1 MAKSKYVT
9 DDYIEKIEHYLYNNL
24 PIPVDKIIPNGGHKF
39 NKSVI
44 KGLLKPGEK
53 YTKLEEPLEHIAI
66 TNFGRLVNTHKINQF
81 SVRFS
86 SNTIHVYVSHI
97 KVVFEEIFENQGW
110 EFDLKTIELN
120 YKKYKWKHI
129 DKDAY
134 KGYYV

>member
-1 MAKSKYVT
+1 MARSKYVT
-9 DDYIEKIEHYLYNNL
+9 DDYIEKVEHYLYNNL
-24 PIPVDKIIPNGGHKF
+24 PIPTDKIIPNGGHKF

-53 YTKLEEPLEHIAI
+53 YVQLEEPLEYVAL
-66 TNFGRLVNTHKINQF
+66 TNFGRLINTHKINQY

-97 KVVFEEIFENQGW
+97 KIVFEEIFVNEGW
-110 EFDLKTIELN
+110 EFDLNTIVSN

-129 DKDAY
+129 DKDFY
-134 KGYYV
+134 I